1 MLGELTLGQGGQRG
15 SWKAI
20 LSKGLKE
27 GRRESRRSL
36 GKSVLDKGE
45 RNRKI
50 RRHELTHLAVW
61 KEGPCCWRERGDRGV
76 GAGRV
81 LGAMGRAGE
90 PPSAEQRTARLGR
103 SSESAQLLPMR
114 QGSCDLYA
122 QDITFCPVEDLG
134 VGFKN
139 E

>member
-81 LGAMGRAGE
+81 LGAMGRAGDVI
-90 PPSAEQRTARLGR
+90 
-103 SSESAQLLPMR
+103 LLAGKGHETWQEIGEERIPLDER
-114 QGSCDLYA
+114 EEIAS
-122 QDITFCPVEDLG
+122 FFREDAL
-134 VGFKN
+134 
-139 E
+139 

>member
-61 KEGPCCWRERGDRGV
+61 KEGPCCWRERG
-76 GAGRV
+76 
-81 LGAMGRAGE
+81 AMGRAGE